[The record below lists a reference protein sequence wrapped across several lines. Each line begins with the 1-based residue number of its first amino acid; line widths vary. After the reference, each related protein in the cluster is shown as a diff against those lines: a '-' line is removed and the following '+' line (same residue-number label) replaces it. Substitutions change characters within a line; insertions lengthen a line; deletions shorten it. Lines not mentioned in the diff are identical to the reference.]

1 MAARESIPGPAG
13 RARRIAIAVAAAF
26 CVAVI
31 GAGLLAYLVFYT
43 PISADG
49 LTRVVDIPKGTSFRV
64 IAASLEK
71 DGVIRDSRSFAYA
84 AQFSGKVKA
93 IKAGEYEFNRSM
105 NTMEI
110 LDILVSGRVRQHPA
124 TIPEGY
130 NIREVAAVLKEAGL
144 VDEDEFMARASDPG
158 FVRSMGLEGRT
169 FEGYLFP
176 DTYMFTKGMSADEII
191 SRMAQRF
198 KAVYYPELDA
208 MAKAAGMPMGK
219 VVTLASIIE
228 KETGKPD
235 ERGLISAV
243 FHNRLKKRIR
253 LQSDPTVIYA
263 IEGFDGNLRRRDLL
277 RKNPYNTYVNYGLPP
292 GPIANPGRES
302 LRAAIAP
309 DEGGYL
315 YFVSK
320 NNGTHF
326 FSRTLREHNNAVNFY
341 QKRRPYAKAA
351 KEG

>member
-1 MAARESIPGPAG
+1 MAVRESIQGPAG
-13 RARRIAIAVAAAF
+13 RVRRAAIAV
-26 CVAVI
+26 VAVSSAALLV
-31 GAGLLAYLVFYT
+31 AGILVYLALYT

-49 LTRVVDIPKGTSFRV
+49 QTRVVEIPKGTSFRV

-71 DGVIRDSRSFAYA
+71 DGVIGNARAFAYA
-84 AQFSGKVKA
+84 AQFLGKVKA

-110 LDILVSGRVRQHPA
+110 LDILVSGRVRQHPV

-130 NIREVAAVLKEAGL
+130 NIREIAAVLKEAGL
-144 VDEDEFMARASDPG
+144 VDEGEFTARATDAD

-176 DTYMFTKGMSADEII
+176 DTYILTKGMSSDEII
-191 SRMAQRF
+191 TGMAQRF
-198 KAVYYPELDA
+198 KTVYFPQLDA
-208 MAKAAGMPMGK
+208 MAKAAGMPTAK

-235 ERGLISAV
+235 ERALISSV
-243 FHNRLKKRIR
+243 FHNRLKKRIK

-326 FSRTLREHNNAVNFY
+326 FSKTLREHNNAVNVY
-341 QKRRPYAKAA
+341 QKRRPYAKAV